1 MRVSGRY
8 RDHERISGSMGG
20 WENIVR
26 PTQFSSSFLHS
37 RKILRTLR
45 NPQTFLVVQNM
56 VVKHLFL
63 FEFFD
68 PTLGHLMARHL
79 LLNFEKVIVYTVC
92 HGKVVIIGDQTSVGI
107 INLSQFRINIWTKH
121 KL

>member
-1 MRVSGRY
+1 MSGRY

-56 VVKHLFL
+56 VVKLGIFL
-63 FEFFD
+63 PNFG
-68 PTLGHLMARHL
+68 TLDG
-79 LLNFEKVIVYTVC
+79 
-92 HGKVVIIGDQTSVGI
+92 QTSAAQ
-107 INLSQFRINIWTKH
+107 L
-121 KL
+121 